1 MTPSGTRA
9 SRLQRWVASMLLVL
23 CAAPATAMGDEDRY
37 WALVVDQLEHRW
49 QEGADSLRWDLEG
62 WFGGDTNRLWW
73 RAEGDS
79 RTQGGS
85 GGEFEL
91 HVFYARHVSAYWD
104 FLVGARQDVVFGPG
118 RNRERTYAVLSLE
131 GLAPYRAEL
140 EPSLFVADDG
150 DVSLRLTATTDLY
163 VTQRLIA
170 QPRFEINVAADDAR
184 EFGVRSGVNDV
195 ELGLR
200 LRYEIRREVAPYV
213 GVSWLRRIG
222 STAELA
228 RARGEGKQDLAFVAG
243 VRFWF

>member
-140 EPSLFVADDG
+140 EPSLFV
-150 DVSLRLTATTDLY
+150 
-163 VTQRLIA
+163 
-170 QPRFEINVAADDAR
+170 
-184 EFGVRSGVNDV
+184 